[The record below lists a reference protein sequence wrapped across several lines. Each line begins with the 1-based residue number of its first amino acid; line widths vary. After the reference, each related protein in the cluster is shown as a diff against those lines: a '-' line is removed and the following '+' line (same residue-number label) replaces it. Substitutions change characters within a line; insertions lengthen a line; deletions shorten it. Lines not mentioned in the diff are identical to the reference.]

1 MKIENDRE
9 REQTGRVGSPLCDT
23 VCACEEESF
32 VQSGQLRPCDN
43 ARGGGGVGGQQAE
56 FDGSRPC

>member
-1 MKIENDRE
+1 M
-9 REQTGRVGSPLCDT
+9 GSLLCDT
-23 VCACEEESF
+23 VGACEEEGF

-43 ARGGGGVGGQQAE
+43 ARGGVVVVGE